1 MSTLREI
8 TQSIIDDI
16 KKALDLTVPLAKG
29 DPISDTSKYPLDD
42 FPQAGWKVQEA
53 YDMALNNE
61 EIREQVQTLIEASDR
76 LSAVYTMLC
85 DLIPARDVRNYDFN
99 TVAVILPYLTFSLD
113 VLSEIVDEL
122 NADMVIADAKT
133 VNLHDNGIYKRIFSF
148 VSESLAEQAKNH
160 EKVAGFRI
168 FALQQ
173 LKKFS
178 NEEAAEPF
186 DFSFTGE
193 LSTLTCRFEG
203 DLLEMSSLINN
214 NENVST
220 AWSLTISRNG
230 DVFGNMDS
238 DDLENVV
245 GMRLSI
251 EEPEEYCFCME
262 KDNS

>member
-1 MSTLREI
+1 MATLREI

-16 KKALDLTVPLAKG
+16 KKILDFAVPLAKG

-42 FPQAGWKVQEA
+42 FPEAGWKAQEA
-53 YDMALNNE
+53 YDMAQNNE

-85 DLIPARDVRNYDFN
+85 DLIPARDARNYDFN
-99 TVAVILPYLTFSLD
+99 TVAVVLPYLTFSLD
-113 VLSEIVDEL
+113 VLGEIVDEL
-122 NADMVIADAKT
+122 NADLVIADAKP
-133 VNLHDNGIYKRIFSF
+133 VSMNDNRIYKRIFSF
-148 VSESLAEQAKNH
+148 VSESLSEQAKKN
-160 EKVAGFRI
+160 ETVAGFRV

-173 LKKFS
+173 LRKFS

-186 DFSFTGE
+186 DFSFAGAF
-193 LSTLTCRFEG
+193 STLTCRFEG
-203 DLLEMSSLINN
+203 DLLEMSSLIND
-214 NENVST
+214 EKDGGT

-238 DDLENVV
+238 DDLENIE

-251 EEPEEYCFCME
+251 EEPQEYCFYEE
-262 KDNS
+262 KD